1 MDFKEIEVSDRASFI
16 SFLMAMKCDF
26 DANGRKW
33 ENSDL
38 SSFLEAMIA
47 WTEDME
53 GYYRNMKLKKD
64 LENPD
69 WSVFADILKA
79 STIYE

>member
-1 MDFKEIEVSDRASFI
+1 MDFYDIEVTDKASFL
-16 SFLMAMKCDF
+16 SFLTAMKSDF
-26 DANGRKW
+26 DANGEKW
-33 ENSDL
+33 ENNDL
-38 SSFLEAMIA
+38 SNFLEAMVA

-53 GYYRNMKLKKD
+53 VCYRNMKLKKD